1 MRKHG
6 IEVGSTV
13 MVVDQP
19 SNTPWDE
26 QRGKVIALCGER
38 GAKVQWFHQ
47 VLAPVTPWDG
57 SFEWVNAT
65 PSQSWRIPRSSWV
78 PFHFLTIETETP
90 TETERTAQ

>member
-26 QRGKVIALCGER
+26 QRGKVIALGDGE
-38 GAKVQWFHQ
+38 AKVQWFSQ

-78 PFHFLTIETETP
+78 PFHFLTIETET
-90 TETERTAQ
+90 TTATERTSR